1 MSSDLAIDRLIL
13 DVPGLDAERARRLA
27 ERIGA
32 GLAGASGEFRSL
44 SVQLDQ
50 IADEPE
56 EALAARIV
64 IALQTQMS

>member
-1 MSSDLAIDRLIL
+1 MSDLAIDRLIL

-32 GLAGASGEFRSL
+32 GLAGTSGAFRSL
-44 SVQLDQ
+44 SVQLDE
-50 IADEPE
+50 IADESE

-64 IALQTQMS
+64 LALQTQMR